1 MVSLAAEASSL
12 SKPGELQNA
21 GSDAILYALIGLEG
35 PPSLSLKLRNESAM
49 AAITTQI
56 NGEVLVVGFTD
67 SKILDSQRIEQVGK
81 ELQDAVPQA
90 THKKLLLNFRGVTF
104 MSSAMITKLVMLNK
118 SCKAKEVNLKFCE
131 VSPNVLEVFKI
142 TKLNKLFDIQGDE
155 EKGIASFDKKKWF
168 G

>member
-1 MVSLAAEASSL
+1 
-12 SKPGELQNA
+12 
-21 GSDAILYALIGLEG
+21 
-35 PPSLSLKLRNESAM
+35 M

-90 THKKLLLNFRGVTF
+90 IHKKLLLNFRGVTF

-118 SCKAKEVNLKFCE
+118 GCKAKEVALKFCE

-142 TKLNKLFDIQGDE
+142 TKLNKLFDIQGAE
-155 EKGIASFDKKKWF
+155 EKGLASFDKKKWF